1 MGKLELNSNV
11 QYIKGVGEKMA
22 KYLNKLDIYNIYDIL
37 TFYPREYEDRRE
49 LNTFKE
55 LYNEKTVQ
63 VVGIAISEVKSIRV
77 RNRMTIQKVVFEIDG
92 GKIEAVWYNNSFI
105 QNMIKKSHTYILYGK
120 IKGAFREL

>member
-1 MGKLELNSNV
+1 MGKLELNSSV

-63 VVGIAISEVKSIRV
+63 VIGIAISEVKSIRV

-120 IKGAFREL
+120 IKGAFRKL

>member
-37 TFYPREYEDRRE
+37 TFYPREYEDRRKI
-49 LNTFKE
+49 NTFKE

-77 RNRMTIQKVVFEIDG
+77 KNRMTIQKVVFEIDG
-92 GKIEAVWYNNSFI
+92 RKNRSSMV
-105 QNMIKKSHTYILYGK
+105 
-120 IKGAFREL
+120 

>member
-120 IKGAFREL
+120 IKGAFRKL